1 MSEVEML
8 SLIEQNEK
16 SGLYVLPSG
25 PIPPNPAELTGSEQM
40 RRLLAVLESN
50 FDHIVIDSPPIASFT
65 DGVLIAAMV
74 DGVLLVVHGGRSS
87 RSVVRRARQVLQEV
101 GAKIFGVVLNNVTLS
116 TKDYYYKY
124 YYNNYKYYKTDP
136 DTDELASSAN
146 S

>member
-1 MSEVEML
+1 M
-8 SLIEQNEK
+8 
-16 SGLYVLPSG
+16 
-25 PIPPNPAELTGSEQM
+25 
-40 RRLLAVLESN
+40 
-50 FDHIVIDSPPIASFT
+50 
-65 DGVLIAAMV
+65 
-74 DGVLLVVHGGRSS
+74 
-87 RSVVRRARQVLQEV
+87 RRARQVLQEV